1 MSITDKGTVGLIPV
15 TRIGY
20 TTVELASS
28 KTIARA
34 MQHSAAPVGR
44 VGKIDPDSR
53 ASVPFTRA
61 EATQKVELSPDIE
74 SLQMDMNVL
83 KTMYEKQEKS
93 RERHEKTIQSLVESM
108 RSSVNRTG
116 YQRDYPTPQNRYSGP
131 SGSRVPRPSNRKCY
145 YCFRTDHLFLNCMVK
160 AEDEQKGLIL
170 VDGFTVRFANGEPIL
185 TDPNM
190 SIRDCVKKHLLSSV
204 AVMLMEDPDPELS
217 KFLDHEPDTGYNNY
231 NNNNNNNMPRTIL
244 KQPAMGALR
253 AEQMP
258 SEVSQLKNK
267 VKNLEVMLQKLQI
280 DNELEPE
287 EDNMEGFLRRMAA
300 EYTQLK
306 GPAKKKSGF

>member
-1 MSITDKGTVGLIPV
+1 
-15 TRIGY
+15 
-20 TTVELASS
+20 
-28 KTIARA
+28 
-34 MQHSAAPVGR
+34 
-44 VGKIDPDSR
+44 
-53 ASVPFTRA
+53 
-61 EATQKVELSPDIE
+61 
-74 SLQMDMNVL
+74 
-83 KTMYEKQEKS
+83 
-93 RERHEKTIQSLVESM
+93 
-108 RSSVNRTG
+108 
-116 YQRDYPTPQNRYSGP
+116 
-131 SGSRVPRPSNRKCY
+131 
-145 YCFRTDHLFLNCMVK
+145 MVK

-287 EDNMEGFLRRMAA
+287 EDNMEDFLRRMAA